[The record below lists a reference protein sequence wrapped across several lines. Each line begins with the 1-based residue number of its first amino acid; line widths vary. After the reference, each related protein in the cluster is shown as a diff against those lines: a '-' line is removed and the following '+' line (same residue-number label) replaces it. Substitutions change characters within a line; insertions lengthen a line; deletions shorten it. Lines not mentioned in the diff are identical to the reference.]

1 MKKAVKRLHEL
12 GRYFVTAI
20 PIRQGIVAFCVSLAR
35 RQQLL
40 EFQAHHK
47 RAAVKDCLRPKTLE
61 KLPHKLPDSRNT
73 KSVGD

>member
-20 PIRQGIVAFCVSLAR
+20 PIRQGIVASYVSLAR

-47 RAAVKDCLRPKTLE
+47 RAAVKDCLCSETLE
-61 KLPHKLPDSRNT
+61 KLPHKPPNSRNT

>member
-40 EFQAHHK
+40 EFQALHK
-47 RAAVKDCLRPKTLE
+47 RAAVRPKTLE
-61 KLPHKLPDSRNT
+61 KLPNKLPDSRNT